1 MAAQHSATEPLAPG
15 STDLHHHS
23 RHSPAEKELLLRRD
37 HKLLNGCVPLSHQVA
52 GHMYGKDKV
61 GILQHPDGTV
71 LKQLQPPPR
80 GPRELD
86 FYNMVF
92 SSDCTDPK
100 LRDLQIFLPKYFG
113 PWSPPGSTN
122 DLYLKLEDVTR
133 KFNKPCIMDVKIGQK
148 SYDPHASAEKIQ
160 QQISKY
166 PLMEEIGFLV
176 LGMRVYHMDS
186 DNFEIQN
193 QHYGRSL
200 TKDTIKHG
208 LSKFF
213 NNGCYVRKD
222 VVSACLQKVQNILQ
236 WFENQDTLH
245 FYASSLLFVYDGS
258 CLQPVQTV
266 DGKVHEKKVA
276 TTELPTEEEVTEC
289 NNNISSVL
297 SSMENG
303 KNEEQVEKKRS
314 RIHSVNK
321 KTCPKRLHSE
331 AFMEGGILAEDK
343 TRKNQ
348 NHVPQEHLN
357 GNLVTKLENV
367 HCQVSADLRDST
379 QVDVRMI
386 DFAHVFPSEEKDFGY
401 IYGLKNLIAL
411 LQSILDE

>member
-1 MAAQHSATEPLAPG
+1 MATQQHSANEPLAPG
-15 STDLHHHS
+15 SLDLHHHS
-23 RHSPAEKELLLRRD
+23 PGEKELLRGD

-92 SSDCTDPK
+92 SNDCTDTK

-113 PWSPPGSTN
+113 TWSPPGTTN
-122 DLYLKLEDVTR
+122 DIYLKLEDVTR

-166 PLMEEIGFLV
+166 PLMEEVGFLV

-186 DNFEIQN
+186 DNFETQN

-213 NNGCYVRKD
+213 NNGCYLRKD
-222 VVSACLQKVQNILQ
+222 AVSACLQKVQNILQ

-258 CLQPVQTV
+258 SPQLALTSV
-266 DGKVHEKKVA
+266 DGKAHEKKVA
-276 TTELPTEEEVTEC
+276 TTELHTDDEVTEC
-289 NNNISSVL
+289 NNNISML

-303 KNEEQVEKKRS
+303 KNEELMEKKRS
-314 RIHSVNK
+314 RIYAVHK

-331 AFMEGGILAEDK
+331 AFMEGEILEEDK
-343 TRKNQ
+343 TRKNL
-348 NHVPQEHLN
+348 NNPKEHLN
-357 GNLVTKLENV
+357 GNLLTKLENV
-367 HCQVSADLRDST
+367 LCRIPVDVRDGT

-386 DFAHVFPSEEKDFGY
+386 DFAHVFPSDEKDLGY
-401 IYGLKNLIAL
+401 IYGLKNLIAV
-411 LQSILDE
+411 LQSILNE

>member
-1 MAAQHSATEPLAPG
+1 
-15 STDLHHHS
+15 
-23 RHSPAEKELLLRRD
+23 
-37 HKLLNGCVPLSHQVA
+37 
-52 GHMYGKDKV
+52 
-61 GILQHPDGTV
+61 
-71 LKQLQPPPR
+71 
-80 GPRELD
+80 
-86 FYNMVF
+86 MVF

-100 LRDLQIFLPKYFG
+100 LHDLQMFLPKYFG
-113 PWSPPGSTN
+113 TWSPPGSTN

-186 DNFEIQN
+186 NSFEVQN

-208 LSKFF
+208 LSTFF
-213 NNGCYVRKD
+213 NNGYYLRKD
-222 VVSACLQKVQNILQ
+222 AVSACLQKVQNILQ

-258 CLQPVQTV
+258 CPQSVLTV
-266 DGKVHEKKVA
+266 DGKAHAKKVA
-276 TTELPTEEEVTEC
+276 TTEPLREEEVTEC
-289 NNNISSVL
+289 NNNISML
-297 SSMENG
+297 NPMENG
-303 KNEEQVEKKRS
+303 KNEEQVEKKWS
-314 RIHSVNK
+314 RIHMANK
-321 KTCPKRLHSE
+321 KICPKRLHSE
-331 AFMEGGILAEDK
+331 AFLEREILTEDK
-343 TRKNQ
+343 SRKN
-348 NHVPQEHLN
+348 NGSQEHLN
-357 GNLVTKLENV
+357 GNLLTKLENV
-367 HCQVSADLRDST
+367 LCQVSTDLRDGT

-386 DFAHVFPSEEKDFGY
+386 DFAHVFPSEGKDLGY
-401 IYGLKNLIAL
+401 IYGLKNLIAV

>member
-1 MAAQHSATEPLAPG
+1 MATHSASEPLAPA
-15 STDLHHHS
+15 SLDLHHH
-23 RHSPAEKELLLRRD
+23 HPGDKELLGKD

-92 SSDCTDPK
+92 SNDCTDPK
-100 LRDLQIFLPKYFG
+100 LRELQIFLPKYYG
-113 PWSPPGSTN
+113 TWSPPGSAN

-186 DNFEIQN
+186 DSFETQN

-200 TKDTIKHG
+200 TKGTIKHG

-213 NNGCYVRKD
+213 NNGCYLRKD
-222 VVSACLQKVQNILQ
+222 AVSACLQIVQNILH
-236 WFENQDTLH
+236 WFENQNILH
-245 FYASSLLFVYDGS
+245 FYASSLLFVYDGYS
-258 CLQPVQTV
+258 PQPTPTV
-266 DGKVHEKKVA
+266 DGKVHEKHVA
-276 TTELPTEEEVTEC
+276 TPPELRTDDELTEC
-289 NNNISSVL
+289 NNNISRL

-303 KNEEQVEKKRS
+303 KNEMLVEKKRS
-314 RIHSVNK
+314 RIYAANK

-331 AFMEGGILAEDK
+331 AFMEGEILGEDR

-348 NHVPQEHLN
+348 NNVPQEHLN
-357 GNLVTKLENV
+357 GNLLTKLENV
-367 HCQVSADLRDST
+367 ICQVSPDLRDSK

-386 DFAHVFPSEEKDFGY
+386 DFAHVFPSEGKDLGY
-401 IYGLKNLIAL
+401 IYGLKNLISV
-411 LQSILDE
+411 LQSILNE

>member
-1 MAAQHSATEPLAPG
+1 MATQQQRGAHEPLAP
-15 STDLHHHS
+15 DLQHQ
-23 RHSPAEKELLLRRD
+23 PPPLEKELLRKDR
-37 HKLLNGCVPLSHQVA
+37 KFLNGCVPLSHQVA

-86 FYNMVF
+86 FYNMV
-92 SSDCTDPK
+92 
-100 LRDLQIFLPKYFG
+100 RQY
-113 PWSPPGSTN
+113 
-122 DLYLKLEDVTR
+122 LYLKLEDVTR
-133 KFNKPCIMDVKIGQK
+133 KFTKPCIMDVKIGQK

-176 LGMRVYHMDS
+176 LGMR
-186 DNFEIQN
+186 
-193 QHYGRSL
+193 
-200 TKDTIKHG
+200 G

-213 NNGCYVRKD
+213 NNGCHLRKD
-222 VVSACLQKVQNILQ
+222 AVSACLQKVQNILH
-236 WFENQDTLH
+236 WFENQDILH

-258 CLQPVQTV
+258 CPQPAITV
-266 DGKVHEKKVA
+266 GGKVYEKKVP
-276 TTELPTEEEVTEC
+276 TTELLTDDEVTEC
-289 NNNISSVL
+289 NNNISML

-303 KNEEQVEKKRS
+303 KNEEKKRS
-314 RIHSVNK
+314 RIYAVNK

-331 AFMEGGILAEDK
+331 AFTEGEILEEDK

-348 NHVPQEHLN
+348 NNLPQEHLN
-357 GNLVTKLENV
+357 GNLLTKLENV
-367 HCQVSADLRDST
+367 LCQVSADLRDGT

-386 DFAHVFPSEEKDFGY
+386 DFAHVFPSEEKDRGY
-401 IYGLKNLIAL
+401 IYGLKNLISV
-411 LQSILDE
+411 LQSILNE

>member
-1 MAAQHSATEPLAPG
+1 MATQQQRGAHEPLAP
-15 STDLHHHS
+15 DLQHQ
-23 RHSPAEKELLLRRD
+23 PPPGEKELLRKDR
-37 HKLLNGCVPLSHQVA
+37 KFLNGCVPLSHQVA

-92 SSDCTDPK
+92 SNDCTDPK
-100 LRDLQIFLPKYFG
+100 LHDLRIFLPKYFG
-113 PWSPPGSTN
+113 TWSPPGTTN

-133 KFNKPCIMDVKIGQK
+133 KFTKPCIMDVKIGQK

-186 DNFEIQN
+186 DSFETQN
-193 QHYGRSL
+193 QHFGRSL

-213 NNGCYVRKD
+213 NNGCHLRKD
-222 VVSACLQKVQNILQ
+222 AVSACLQKVQNILH
-236 WFENQDTLH
+236 WFENQDILH

-258 CLQPVQTV
+258 CPQPAITV
-266 DGKVHEKKVA
+266 GGKVYEKKVP
-276 TTELPTEEEVTEC
+276 TTELLTDDEVTEC
-289 NNNISSVL
+289 NNNISML

-303 KNEEQVEKKRS
+303 KNEEKKRS
-314 RIHSVNK
+314 RIYAVNK

-331 AFMEGGILAEDK
+331 AFTEGEILDEDK

-348 NHVPQEHLN
+348 NNLPQEHLN
-357 GNLVTKLENV
+357 GNLLTKLENV
-367 HCQVSADLRDST
+367 LCQVSADLRDGT

-386 DFAHVFPSEEKDFGY
+386 DFAHVFPSEEKDRGY
-401 IYGLKNLIAL
+401 IYGLKNLISV
-411 LQSILDE
+411 LQSILNE

>member
-1 MAAQHSATEPLAPG
+1 MATQQHSASETL
-15 STDLHHHS
+15 DLQHH
-23 RHSPAEKELLLRRD
+23 PPEEKD

-86 FYNMVF
+86 FYDMVF

-113 PWSPPGSTN
+113 TWSPPGSTN

-176 LGMRVYHMDS
+176 LGMRIYHMDS
-186 DNFEIQN
+186 DSFETQN

-200 TKDTIKHG
+200 TKDTIKQG

-213 NNGCYVRKD
+213 HNGCYLRKD
-222 VVSACLQKVQNILQ
+222 AVSACLQKVQHILQ
-236 WFENQDTLH
+236 WFEDQDTLH

-258 CLQPVQTV
+258 CPQSAV
-266 DGKVHEKKVA
+266 DGKVHEKVD
-276 TTELPTEEEVTEC
+276 TTERLTEDEVTEC
-289 NNNISSVL
+289 NNNLSIM

-303 KNEEQVEKKRS
+303 KNEELAEKKRCK
-314 RIHSVNK
+314 IYAVHK

-331 AFMEGGILAEDK
+331 AFMEGED
-343 TRKNQ
+343 TTPKNL
-348 NHVPQEHLN
+348 NNVPQEHLN
-357 GNLVTKLENV
+357 GNLLTKLESV
-367 HCQVSADLRDST
+367 LCQVSADSRDSA

-386 DFAHVFPSEEKDFGY
+386 DFAHVFPSDSQDIGY
-401 IYGLKNLIAL
+401 IYGLKNLIAV
-411 LQSILDE
+411 LQSILTE

>member
-1 MAAQHSATEPLAPG
+1 
-15 STDLHHHS
+15 
-23 RHSPAEKELLLRRD
+23 
-37 HKLLNGCVPLSHQVA
+37 
-52 GHMYGKDKV
+52 
-61 GILQHPDGTV
+61 
-71 LKQLQPPPR
+71 
-80 GPRELD
+80 
-86 FYNMVF
+86 
-92 SSDCTDPK
+92 
-100 LRDLQIFLPKYFG
+100 
-113 PWSPPGSTN
+113 
-122 DLYLKLEDVTR
+122 
-133 KFNKPCIMDVKIGQK
+133 MDVKIGQK

-176 LGMRVYHMDS
+176 LGMRVYHTDS
-186 DNFEIQN
+186 DGFEIHN

-213 NNGCYVRKD
+213 NNSGYVRKD
-222 VVSACLQKVQNILQ
+222 VVSACLQKVQEILQ

-258 CLQPVQTV
+258 SPQPAIAV
-266 DGKVHEKKVA
+266 DRKLHEKKVA
-276 TTELPTEEEVTEC
+276 STELPTDDEVTEC
-289 NNNISSVL
+289 NNNIRL
-297 SSMENG
+297 SSTMENG
-303 KNEEQVEKKRS
+303 KNDEPVEKKRS
-314 RIHSVNK
+314 RIYAVTK

-331 AFMEGGILAEDK
+331 AFLEGEILDEDK

-357 GNLVTKLENV
+357 GNLLIKLENV
-367 HCQVSADLRDST
+367 LCQVSADLGDST

-386 DFAHVFPSEEKDFGY
+386 DFAHVFPSEGKDLGY
-401 IYGLKNLIAL
+401 IYGLKNLVSV